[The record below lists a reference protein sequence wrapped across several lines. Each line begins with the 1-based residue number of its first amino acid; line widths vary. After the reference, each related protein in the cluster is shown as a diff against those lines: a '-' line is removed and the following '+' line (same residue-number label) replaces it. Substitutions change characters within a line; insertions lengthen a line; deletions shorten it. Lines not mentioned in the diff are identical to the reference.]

1 MICRR
6 EIQRQAPIRP
16 VRRTLVPIR
25 GLRKRLVPKLSVEHA
40 IADCHRKAW
49 AGTATQHKYGMSQM
63 RKRIRKSPWAGIF
76 RRSVATLTRRAAKT
90 GTRVV
95 KRALKAAVV
104 KGTPPP
110 GAGAWSL
117 GVAVGTTGARR
128 FRLYRPPDVKLS
140 ERLPLVVMLHGCGQ
154 DANGFATSTRMN
166 RIAMRERFLV
176 LYPEQDRLVNPQG
189 CWNWFDTSSGR
200 AFGEAGLIMQA
211 IDQVCQLHPVDST
224 RVAIAGLSAGAS
236 MAALLVTLHPGRFK
250 AVVMHSGIAPGTAH
264 STLSVMGAM
273 HGHRATLPLAATPVT
288 SEPTGACMERWRGEQ
303 AFQRR
308 EGAGRIAHGLGLC
321 GKAVP
326 CVRRLAARLCGLPNR
341 RCAGDCLILNKGD
354 RCAACRL
361 AQFPDHFQLEINMNY
376 EDRDSYGMYKASATN
391 ASGPDASRGPD
402 ASHGPGPN
410 LMGADTLVGNDVYNK
425 DFVDVG
431 DIKEIMI
438 NMNTGRVSYAVL
450 SFGGFL
456 GVGEKLFAVPW
467 EALKLDTTNKR
478 FELDVNKE
486 RLEGAPGFDKNKWPD
501 MADKTWEAG
510 IHAYYGTQP
519 YSEPTRV

>member
-1 MICRR
+1 
-6 EIQRQAPIRP
+6 
-16 VRRTLVPIR
+16 
-25 GLRKRLVPKLSVEHA
+25 
-40 IADCHRKAW
+40 
-49 AGTATQHKYGMSQM
+49 
-63 RKRIRKSPWAGIF
+63 
-76 RRSVATLTRRAAKT
+76 VATLTRRAAKT

-95 KRALKAAVV
+95 KRAIKAAVV

-250 AVVMHSGIAPGTAH
+250 AVVMHSGIPPGTAH
-264 STLSVMGAM
+264 STLSVKGAM

-288 SEPTGACMERWRGEQ
+288 MAALWPPLLVIHGDADGLVSAQNGVAAVQLWAAAAGALAGTARSVQRG
-303 AFQRR
+303 QRYPMAVTDYKR
-308 EGAGRIAHGLGLC
+308 KGRTVATL
-321 GKAVP
+321 VM
-326 CVRRLAARLCGLPNR
+326 VSRLAHAWSGG
-341 RCAGDCLILNKGD
+341 AANKPFSD
-354 RCAACRL
+354 A
-361 AQFPDHFQLEINMNY
+361 
-376 EDRDSYGMYKASATN
+376 K
-391 ASGPDASRGPD
+391 GPDASRMVW
-402 ASHGPGPN
+402 AF
-410 LMGADTLVGNDVYNK
+410 AARQ
-425 DFVDVG
+425 F
-431 DIKEIMI
+431 
-438 NMNTGRVSYAVL
+438 RV
-450 SFGGFL
+450 
-456 GVGEKLFAVPW
+456 
-467 EALKLDTTNKR
+467 
-478 FELDVNKE
+478 
-486 RLEGAPGFDKNKWPD
+486 
-501 MADKTWEAG
+501 
-510 IHAYYGTQP
+510 
-519 YSEPTRV
+519 